1 MMLGAYD
8 GRNGKP
14 VDAFR
19 RQHEAWRRSYA
30 AASCVHERF
39 PKVETLVIDLVFT
52 DARRMGR
59 YSPQMRSFSGSAK
72 AFFAIACPRTLCLDG
87 GFDLDPI
94 LLSMFGAERT
104 MLKGTLECRG
114 WTDPTRAEN
123 ARCLLCMHYRL
134 DARYDAPHAS
144 TANRRVRVRLAAKRS
159 D

>member
-30 AASCVHERF
+30 SASRVDERF
-39 PKVETLVIDLVFT
+39 PNVELLVIDLVFT
-52 DARRMGR
+52 DARRIGR

-72 AFFAIACPRTLCLDG
+72 GFFAIACPRTLCLDG

-94 LLSMFGAERT
+94 LLAMLGTEGT
-104 MLKGTLECRG
+104 MLRGTLECRG
-114 WTDPTRAEN
+114 WVDPTRAEN
-123 ARCLLCMHYRL
+123 TRCLLRMHYRL
-134 DARYDAPHAS
+134 GAHYGASRAS
-144 TANRRVRVRLAAKRS
+144 TVKRRT
-159 D
+159 